1 MKIKAQIIFILIIF
15 LNSCGYSP
23 IYYNERG
30 SIKIDKIEMRGDKKI
45 NNKIYNNLKNLQ
57 GEGVDTKK
65 LQIQLETKKERVIT
79 SKNQKGDSKSF
90 NLTINVKLIVSENN
104 ILVETKSFQ
113 KNYNYNGTSN
123 KFDLSKNEKII
134 QENLTE
140 KIAEEIILFL
150 YSL

>member
-1 MKIKAQIIFILIIF
+1 MKIKAKIIFIIIIF

-30 SIKIDKIEMRGDKKI
+30 SIKIDKIEMRGNKKI

-57 GEGVDTKK
+57 GRGVDTKK
-65 LQIQLETKKERVIT
+65 LQIQLETKRERIIT

-90 NLTINVKLIVSENN
+90 NLKIDVKLIVSENN
-104 ILVETKSFQ
+104 ILLETKSFQ
-113 KNYNYNGTSN
+113 KNYNYNGTNN
-123 KFDLSKNEKII
+123 KFDLSKNEKVI

-150 YSL
+150 YSI

>member
-1 MKIKAQIIFILIIF
+1 MKIKTKIIFILIIF

>member
-1 MKIKAQIIFILIIF
+1 MKIKAKIIFIIIIF

-30 SIKIDKIEMRGDKKI
+30 SIKIDKIEMRGNKKI

-57 GEGVDTKK
+57 GRGVDTKK
-65 LQIQLETKKERVIT
+65 LQIQLETKRERIIT

-90 NLTINVKLIVSENN
+90 NLKIDVKLIVSENN
-104 ILVETKSFQ
+104 ILLETKSFQ
-113 KNYNYNGTSN
+113 KNYNYNGTNN
-123 KFDLSKNEKII
+123 KFDLSKNEKVF

-150 YSL
+150 YSI

>member
-1 MKIKAQIIFILIIF
+1 MKIKTKIIFILIIF

-65 LQIQLETKKERVIT
+65 LQIQLETKRVRIIT